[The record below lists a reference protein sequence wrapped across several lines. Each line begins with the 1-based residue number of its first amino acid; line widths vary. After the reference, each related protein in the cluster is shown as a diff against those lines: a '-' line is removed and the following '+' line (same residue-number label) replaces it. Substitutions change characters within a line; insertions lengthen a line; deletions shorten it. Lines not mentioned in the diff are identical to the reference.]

1 MWLSS
6 SLTSLRD
13 QIFPKIGTYQRL
25 EPARGWKFAKF
36 GFCQRPAGPPMGWE
50 LKEAKV
56 FRGLEHI
63 ETTTCQRRDL
73 PVAGAL
79 KRPKHPEGWDLSESG
94 NTQRQGPT
102 QTGNCQ
108 GPRPGA
114 SLRQRSLRSR
124 DFPKD
129 KKINSFFEAM
139 NYWRPQSPKGWVML
153 GVGCC

>member
-1 MWLSS
+1 MKTWLVSQHFDDVELRQETRYS
-6 SLTSLRD
+6 QRLGPTKDWNLLEVGSLQSLASARD
-13 QIFPKIGTYQRL
+13 QLFPEAGSTEWQ
-25 EPARGWKFAKF
+25 
-36 GFCQRPAGPPMGWE
+36 GPPMGWE

-108 GPRPGA
+108 GPVNPH
-114 SLRQRSLRSR
+114 SL
-124 DFPKD
+124 
-129 KKINSFFEAM
+129 
-139 NYWRPQSPKGWVML
+139 
-153 GVGCC
+153 